1 MMLNMRTTINIES
14 DTLNKIRQIVRKEK
28 QTLTEIINALLKKA
42 LSSKLLEDGTK
53 KKFIV
58 EAFDLSLREGIDHLK
73 FNQLATELENEE
85 IENKLKRSK

>member
-1 MMLNMRTTINIES
+1 MRTTINIES
-14 DTLNKIRQIVRKEK
+14 DTLHKIRQIVRKEK
-28 QTLTEIINALLKKA
+28 QSLTDIINTLLKKA
-42 LSSKLLEDGTK
+42 LSSKQLEVGTK

-85 IENKLKRSK
+85 FEDKLKRSK